1 MFGLP
6 AAWRDSFDSL
16 ALLQA
21 HPMRRLIPALLFS
34 VFAAAPLAS
43 DTIGRDA
50 LGPRT
55 IRLAY
60 EARVM
65 PPPGTERV
73 ELWLPLPR
81 EENQAVRELKLSGS
95 GHVTVVRLPES
106 ADRVAW
112 VRAEKPSQPVVLGV
126 TALVTRQELR
136 APVSASRARVADVD
150 LAAYAAELGTSPSV
164 QINDEVRAIARRETA
179 GKPTVV
185 AQARALYDWVFEHM
199 QYDKSVPGW
208 GLGDIPY
215 CLKVGKGNCTD
226 FHTLFIALA
235 RATGI
240 PARWNMGFPMA
251 YGDGK
256 ADGGDQTVAG
266 YHCWAEFY
274 APGAGWVPV
283 DISEARKHPELKD
296 YFFGNLSGN
305 RVLFTR
311 GRDLVLDGSGKPIN
325 YLIYPVAR
333 ADGKETSGVEWKFT
347 YRDVADTELTRT
359 AARYGSGSL
368 LAGMLAPP

>member
-1 MFGLP
+1 MRPLLP
-6 AAWRDSFDSL
+6 SL
-16 ALLQA
+16 LL
-21 HPMRRLIPALLFS
+21 L
-34 VFAAAPLAS
+34 AAAGPAVAA
-43 DTIGRDA
+43 DAIGRDA
-50 LGPRT
+50 LGSRT
-55 IRLAY
+55 VRLAY
-60 EARVM
+60 EARVT

-95 GHVTVVRLPES
+95 ARVTVLRLPES

-112 VRAEKPSQPVVLGV
+112 LHAEKPGEPVVLDV

-136 APVSASRARVADVD
+136 APVSASRARVADID
-150 LAAYAAELGTSPSV
+150 LAAYAAELASSPSI

-185 AQARALYDWVFEHM
+185 AQAHALYDWVFDHM

-235 RATGI
+235 RASGI
-240 PARWNMGFPMA
+240 PARWNIGFPVA

-256 ADGGDQTVAG
+256 GDGGEQTVSG

-311 GRDLVLDGSGKPIN
+311 GRDVTVDGSGKPLN

-333 ADGKETSGVEWKFT
+333 ADGKEMSGVEWKFT
-347 YRDVADTELTRT
+347 YRDVPDAELTRNT
-359 AARYGSGSL
+359 ARGEIAPL
-368 LAGMLAPP
+368 LAGTAATLRRTP